1 MSMFYCFFFFKQ
13 KTAYEMRISDWS
25 SDVCSSDLP
34 SAAISSAAD
43 PAAATIAPPTAGP
56 TLRAMLKPMELNV
69 TAPRSSGLGTKSPTE
84 ACQAGALS
92 AVPQPIRK
100 VKPSNSQGVSTPDQ
114 AQNASAVETTSM
126 NPCAQS
132 MTTRRSRLDRKSTR
146 LNSSP

>member
-1 MSMFYCFFFFKQ
+1 
-13 KTAYEMRISDWS
+13 
-25 SDVCSSDLP
+25 
-34 SAAISSAAD
+34 
-43 PAAATIAPPTAGP
+43 
-56 TLRAMLKPMELNV
+56 MLKPMELNV

-132 MTTRRSRLDRKSTR
+132 MTTRRSRLSASAPDQSERSMIGKVLDEWTSAT
-146 LNSSP
+146 SSRELVSDVISQAAPTDWLRPPTLETKIGRAHV